1 MLFRLL
7 LFARREDRCFA
18 GLSLARQVGVVRL
31 VREVM
36 NAGIG
41 YEEIDT
47 NHETLP
53 AMIDLLKVA
62 IDGSFCVPEFV
73 HG

>member
-1 MLFRLL
+1 M
-7 LFARREDRCFA
+7 
-18 GLSLARQVGVVRL
+18 RL